1 MQCLLVELLC
11 FGDLS
16 WWVLGE
22 FGSLKAFVL
31 SEVVGEN
38 MKVTEVESLY
48 ELGIGLVIVGV
59 FIIILVVFLIVLPR
73 VQKGKVKAAGAVI
86 IGPLPI
92 VFGTDKKSLKT
103 VLTLS
108 IILTALLTI
117 SAIIYYFLFR

>member
-1 MQCLLVELLC
+1 
-11 FGDLS
+11 
-16 WWVLGE
+16 
-22 FGSLKAFVL
+22 
-31 SEVVGEN
+31 